1 MSDPQNT
8 QPPIYAAAAA
18 AVQPTGAQMQQPETP
33 APVNAI
39 NDLEAR
45 VQAMVAAQVSA
56 IEAKYADRVKALE
69 DQLAAQGA
77 AGPTH
82 LVPEHA
88 GGPGIW
94 LAKTWSQW
102 HQELARNGQLTPE
115 ILRAAGLAEEVI
127 TRVIPEVLAVA

>member
-1 MSDPQNT
+1 MSEPQNT
-8 QPPIYAAAAA
+8 QPPIYQA
-18 AVQPTGAQMQQPETP
+18 AVQATGAQMQQPEP
-33 APVNAI
+33 PPPVNQI
-39 NDLEAR
+39 DDLEAR

-56 IEAKYADRVKALE
+56 IESKYAERVKALE

-77 AGPTH
+77 GAPAH

-115 ILRAAGLAEEVI
+115 ILRAAGLAEDVI
-127 TRVIPEVLAVA
+127 SKVVPEVLAAV